1 MKVGIYPG
9 SFDPV
14 TFGHLDIIERSAK
27 IVDELVVGVLNNSAK
42 NSLFSLEER
51 VSMIKEM
58 TAHIPNVR
66 VGCFE
71 GLLVDYMKKINATII
86 IRGLRA
92 VTDFEYELQI
102 AQANGVQN
110 PEIETVFLTS
120 SLNYSYLSSTIV
132 KEFASYGGDI
142 SKFVPEQF
150 IDRIVRQYE
159 DEKKKNPKEYHYAY
173 EELKMA
179 TVKMKSG
186 VSEINAI
193 NQYGERCGLHN
204 YIKLANIIE
213 QNIRR
218 GTGELSF
225 ALENEL
231 NRALVERKNTA
242 LKRGSEISTKLL
254 GPMTVMLI
262 VALVILMV
270 PALMSINM

>member
-1 MKVGIYPG
+1 MSIAVYPG

-14 TFGHLDIIERSAK
+14 TLGHLDIIRRSAA
-27 IVDELVVGVLNNSAK
+27 IFDHVIVGVLNNTSK
-42 NSLFSLEER
+42 KPLFSLEER

-110 PEIETVFLTS
+110 PEIETGFLTS

-150 IDRIVRQYE
+150 IDRI
-159 DEKKKNPKEYHYAY
+159 YAKY
-173 EELKMA
+173 
-179 TVKMKSG
+179 
-186 VSEINAI
+186 
-193 NQYGERCGLHN
+193 
-204 YIKLANIIE
+204 NIT
-213 QNIRR
+213 R
-218 GTGELSF
+218 
-225 ALENEL
+225 
-231 NRALVERKNTA
+231 
-242 LKRGSEISTKLL
+242 
-254 GPMTVMLI
+254 
-262 VALVILMV
+262 
-270 PALMSINM
+270 